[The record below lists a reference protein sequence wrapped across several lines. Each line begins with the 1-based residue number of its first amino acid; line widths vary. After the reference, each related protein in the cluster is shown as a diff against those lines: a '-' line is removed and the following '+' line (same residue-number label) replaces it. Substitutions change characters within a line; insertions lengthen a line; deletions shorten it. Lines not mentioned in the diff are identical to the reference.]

1 MIIEALEIDPNSGD
15 AHVNIAQSYCAQK
28 DSKQAWDHIKK
39 AQELKV
45 KIDPELIDE
54 MKAECPKY
62 N

>member
-1 MIIEALEIDPNSGD
+1 M
-15 AHVNIAQSYCAQK
+15 
-28 DSKQAWDHIKK
+28 DSKKAWARIRR